1 MLDIGFLE
9 LMLIGI
15 VGLLVLGPERLPR
28 AARTTGMWI
37 GKIKRTVSGMQ
48 REISAQL
55 EAEELR
61 QKLNEQQKKLDDSL
75 KKAKQDVESI
85 ADAPSSSSSSS
96 SSTQA
101 TQNDTEQRVANAS
114 ARLDD
119 ALQTVREDTPAAS
132 SPMPHQPAT
141 DELRAV
147 NPSGKHEP
155 SKANA
160 EQADVEHDAAIQKA
174 DLTKADLTKDSN
186 HQ

>member
-15 VGLLVLGPERLPR
+15 VALLVLGPERLPK
-28 AARTTGMWI
+28 AARTTGLWI

-85 ADAPSSSSSSS
+85 AESPEPSGQ
-96 SSTQA
+96 TTKRPQA
-101 TQNDTEQRVANAS
+101 TEQRVANAS

-119 ALQTVREDTPAAS
+119 ALKTVREEGTP
-132 SPMPHQPAT
+132 T
-141 DELRAV
+141 T
-147 NPSGKHEP
+147 KT
-155 SKANA
+155 
-160 EQADVEHDAAIQKA
+160 ADHH
-174 DLTKADLTKDSN
+174 KDSN
-186 HQ
+186 PQ

>member
-75 KKAKQDVESI
+75 KKAKLDVESI
-85 ADAPSSSSSSS
+85 ADSPASSDAVPPKTP
-96 SSTQA
+96 STQA
-101 TQNDTEQRVANAS
+101 AQSDTEQRVAKAS

-119 ALQTVREDTPAAS
+119 ALQTVREETPPSSSAPDASAAPPRQAEPDTAKPESAA
-132 SPMPHQPAT
+132 P
-141 DELRAV
+141 
-147 NPSGKHEP
+147 N
-155 SKANA
+155 KA
-160 EQADVEHDAAIQKA
+160 ESE
-174 DLTKADLTKDSN
+174 KDRN

>member
-15 VGLLVLGPERLPR
+15 VALLVLGPERLPK
-28 AARTTGMWI
+28 AARTAGMWI

-85 ADAPSSSSSSS
+85 ADAPSAN
-96 SSTQA
+96 SSTSAATKQA
-101 TQNDTEQRVANAS
+101 TEQRVANAS
-114 ARLDD
+114 ARLDE
-119 ALQTVREDTPAAS
+119 ALQMVREDTE
-132 SPMPHQPAT
+132 AT
-141 DELRAV
+141 DLH
-147 NPSGKHEP
+147 K
-155 SKANA
+155 
-160 EQADVEHDAAIQKA
+160 ADVKEADLKKA
-174 DLTKADLTKDSN
+174 DVKKDSN

>member
-15 VGLLVLGPERLPR
+15 VALLVLGPERLPK
-28 AARTTGMWI
+28 AARTAGLWI

-85 ADAPSSSSSSS
+85 AESPSPSSNA
-96 SSTQA
+96 TANQQA
-101 TQNDTEQRVANAS
+101 TEQRVASAR

-119 ALQTVREDTPAAS
+119 ALQTVREDTPA
-132 SPMPHQPAT
+132 PT
-141 DELRAV
+141 D
-147 NPSGKHEP
+147 
-155 SKANA
+155 
-160 EQADVEHDAAIQKA
+160 KA
-174 DLTKADLTKDSN
+174 DHQKDSN

>member
-15 VGLLVLGPERLPR
+15 VALLVLGPERLPK
-28 AARTTGMWI
+28 AARTTGLWI

-61 QKLNEQQKKLDDSL
+61 QKLNEQQQKLDDSL
-75 KKAKQDVESI
+75 KKAKQEVESI
-85 ADAPSSSSSSS
+85 TDAPSSSRTANSAGSNSSGNNSPGNNSS
-96 SSTQA
+96 GASTA
-101 TQNDTEQRVANAS
+101 AKADTQDATEQRVANAS

-119 ALQTVREDTPAAS
+119 ALQTVREDAPA
-132 SPMPHQPAT
+132 PA
-141 DELRAV
+141 
-147 NPSGKHEP
+147 PS
-155 SKANA
+155 
-160 EQADVEHDAAIQKA
+160 DKA
-174 DLTKADLTKDSN
+174 DQQKDSN

>member
-85 ADAPSSSSSSS
+85 ADAPSSSSSSKG
-96 SSTQA
+96 T
-101 TQNDTEQRVANAS
+101 DLVA
-114 ARLDD
+114 
-119 ALQTVREDTPAAS
+119 
-132 SPMPHQPAT
+132 
-141 DELRAV
+141 
-147 NPSGKHEP
+147 
-155 SKANA
+155 
-160 EQADVEHDAAIQKA
+160 I
-174 DLTKADLTKDSN
+174 
-186 HQ
+186 

>member
-28 AARTTGMWI
+28 AARTTGLGI

-75 KKAKQDVESI
+75 KKAKLDVESI
-85 ADAPSSSSSSS
+85 ADTPSTPRSAPA
-96 SSTQA
+96 TKA
-101 TQNDTEQRVANAS
+101 TQSETEQRVAKAS
-114 ARLDD
+114 SRLDD
-119 ALQTVREDTPAAS
+119 ALQTVREETPPSSSSPSSAVPEDAAEPEPTESQKAAS
-132 SPMPHQPAT
+132 
-141 DELRAV
+141 
-147 NPSGKHEP
+147 N
-155 SKANA
+155 
-160 EQADVEHDAAIQKA
+160 
-174 DLTKADLTKDSN
+174 KDRN